1 MLHRFPC
8 MIKFK
13 VVPKMF
19 ALLLMT
25 VLLGCASTP
34 KEEFSGISKLIYHFQ
49 DSSVPPEYHR
59 SYTIEITDKSSS
71 CVIDS
76 YGEIISSKQ
85 TVEQPALLTSF
96 EKIIADNKSTHCG
109 KTLSNG
115 KGCTGGTGES
125 ISITK
130 NDKIIFDE
138 NVYHCGGED
147 FGKLCGTLLNAIKAN
162 LQKIKCK

>member
-1 MLHRFPC
+1 

-13 VVPKMF
+13 VIPEML
-19 ALLLMT
+19 ALLSMT
-25 VLLGCASTP
+25 ILLGCASTP

-49 DSSVPPEYHR
+49 DSSVPPKYHR

-85 TVEQPALLTSF
+85 NVEQPALLTSF
-96 EKIIADNKSTHCG
+96 EKILADNKSKRCG
-109 KTLSNG
+109 KTVSNG

-130 NDKIIFDE
+130 NDKILFDE

-147 FGKLCGTLLNAIKAN
+147 FGKLCGALLDAIKTN
-162 LQKIKCK
+162 LEKIKCK